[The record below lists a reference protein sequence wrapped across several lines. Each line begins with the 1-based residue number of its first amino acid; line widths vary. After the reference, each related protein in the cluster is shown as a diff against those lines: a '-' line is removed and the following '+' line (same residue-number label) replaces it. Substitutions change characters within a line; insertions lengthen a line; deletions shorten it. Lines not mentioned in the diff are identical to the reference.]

1 MTDEK
6 NGIVARAAKVLSD
19 VESNELKATLA
30 STLFIFILMASYY
43 ILRPVRDAMA
53 SDWTDSEV
61 SFLWNINFFVSA
73 AIVSA
78 YGYAVSQVRLRNV
91 VPVMYGFFAAT
102 FLAFYFSIST
112 DRVLVDKLFYL
123 WVSVFALFNVSVFWT
138 FMADTFNPQQAKRL
152 FGIIGAGAS
161 AGALFGPAIPALFAG
176 ILGTDTLMLIA
187 QFDGGDSA
195 GVLFVS
201 PEVR

>member
-73 AIVSA
+73 AIVSV

-102 FLAFYFSIST
+102 FLAFYFTPI
-112 DRVLVDKLFYL
+112 
-123 WVSVFALFNVSVFWT
+123 AFW
-138 FMADTFNPQQAKRL
+138 
-152 FGIIGAGAS
+152 
-161 AGALFGPAIPALFAG
+161 
-176 ILGTDTLMLIA
+176 
-187 QFDGGDSA
+187 
-195 GVLFVS
+195 
-201 PEVR
+201 